1 MKRDVAYI
9 IIIILLLVGF
19 GYFYIKDY
27 YPLNSE
33 LLEYKEENRTLIS
46 VVNELRSNEPEK
58 DSIILKIPQ
67 ENFVAADLRDMVEG
81 IEVEQVRE
89 EISITLPGK
98 KLFPPGSVELSV
110 DGKEMLFKIASIL
123 NNIEDRRIIIEGHT
137 DNTQIAGSLRKEY
150 QTNWDLSAKRAVNV
164 VLYLISE
171 VGMDPKRLAAIAYGE
186 YHPIAPNSTTE
197 GRDRNRRIVIDV
209 LPE

>member
-46 VVNELRSNEPEK
+46 VVNELHSNEPEE
-58 DSIILKIPQ
+58 DSIILKTPP

-98 KLFPPGSVELSV
+98 KLFTPGSVELSV